1 MNDKPPVMI
10 AYNDCEKALPN
21 EKLLALF
28 RSVGWT
34 TEEGAAAHRHHF
46 NAPFCSSSY
55 VVSAW
60 DGETLVGCV
69 RVLSD
74 GAVRSVLYDL
84 AVLPQYQGQ
93 GIGGALLFRCLER
106 YPTTEWIV
114 ETTAPRV
121 SFYEKFGFTVTAVGA
136 DCVFLR
142 RECPLFG

>member
-1 MNDKPPVMI
+1 MNDIPFVMI

-34 TEEGAAAHRHHF
+34 TEQGEEAHLHHF
-46 NAPFCSSSY
+46 NAPFCGSSF

-60 DGETLVGCV
+60 DGDTLVGCA

-74 GAVRSVLYDL
+74 GAVRAVLYDL
-84 AVLPQYQGQ
+84 AVLPAYQGQ
-93 GIGGALLFRCLER
+93 GIGSTLLSRCLER
-106 YPTTEWIV
+106 YPRTEWIV
-114 ETTAPRV
+114 ETTALRV

-136 DCVFLR
+136 ECVFLR
-142 RECPLFG
+142 RECPMFG